1 MNDPTYH
8 LDSPTVILREEHR
21 DEDAESSTP
30 HGWNPNPAVAEQSM
44 AVPTAEAPVDDVEA
58 GFIEPV
64 AMEADP
70 FELFAGDT
78 GVLEPEARNVLVD
91 LLRRRYMFASRNPE
105 RWKALL
111 ENQTVIESRLH
122 DLYVTLVIDRDRGIA
137 YKKQVRSEEIDN
149 PILLKDD
156 PFNRA
161 ETILLVQ
168 LRALNQRG
176 DGSEP
181 IRVDGEELESQA
193 LTFFPETSGDLAG
206 IQREIRSA
214 IQRLSREGFLIE
226 EAPGRYRITPLV
238 EIVLTVDRLTELAA
252 WLSSDGHSAASREAA
267 QNAESKARNAQHVLD
282 SATYAQNDG
291 GNDPNRHPARS
302 ETETQDLQSEVVI
315 DEGEEEEA

>member
-1 MNDPTYH
+1 M
-8 LDSPTVILREEHR
+8 S
-21 DEDAESSTP
+21 DAPELIP
-30 HGWNPNPAVAEQSM
+30 E
-44 AVPTAEAPVDDVEA
+44 VEA

-91 LLRRRYMFASRNPE
+91 LLRRRYLFASRNPE

-111 ENQTVIESRLH
+111 EHQSIIESRLH

-156 PFNRA
+156 PFSRA
-161 ETILLVQ
+161 ETIVLVQ
-168 LRALNQRG
+168 LRALNQRS

-193 LTFFPETSGDLAG
+193 LTFFPETAGDLAG

-214 IQRLSREGFLIE
+214 IQRLAREGFLVE

-238 EIVLTVDRLTELAA
+238 EIVLTVDRLIELST
-252 WLSSDGHSAASREAA
+252 WLNNS
-267 QNAESKARNAQHVLD
+267 
-282 SATYAQNDG
+282 
-291 GNDPNRHPARS
+291 PNRHPARS
-302 ETETQDLQSEVVI
+302 DTESQDLENDVMHE
-315 DEGEEEEA
+315 DEQ

>member
-1 MNDPTYH
+1 VLEEPEVT
-8 LDSPTVILREEHR
+8 TVEVEATA
-21 DEDAESSTP
+21 DEGEVSADELKATADAVEV
-30 HGWNPNPAVAEQSM
+30 VA
-44 AVPTAEAPVDDVEA
+44 TDTEA

-78 GVLEPEARNVLVD
+78 GVLEPEARNVLVE
-91 LLRRRYMFASRNPE
+91 LLRRRYLFASRNPE

-111 ENQTVIESRLH
+111 EHQAIIESRLH
-122 DLYVTLVIDRDRGIA
+122 DLYVTLIIDRDRGIA

-193 LTFFPETSGDLAG
+193 LTFFPESAGDIAG
-206 IQREIRSA
+206 IQREIRTA
-214 IQRLSREGFLIE
+214 IQRLAREGFLVE

-238 EIVLTVDRLTELAA
+238 EIVLTVDRLTELAQ
-252 WLSSDGHSAASREAA
+252 WLTTPLSHSAA
-267 QNAESKARNAQHVLD
+267 
-282 SATYAQNDG
+282 
-291 GNDPNRHPARS
+291 RS
-302 ETETQDLQSEVVI
+302 EARQITESGLGEDQDIVALENEV
-315 DEGEEEEA
+315 E

>member
-1 MNDPTYH
+1 MEFQEEQIGV
-8 LDSPTVILREEHR
+8 DSE
-21 DEDAESSTP
+21 
-30 HGWNPNPAVAEQSM
+30 NPQG
-44 AVPTAEAPVDDVEA
+44 DVEA

-91 LLRRRYMFASRNPE
+91 LLRRRYLFASRNPE

-238 EIVLTVDRLTELAA
+238 EIVLTVDRLTELSQ
-252 WLSSDGHSAASREAA
+252 WLNNGGETPTLAVENPAVEPV
-267 QNAESKARNAQHVLD
+267 QGTLQARP
-282 SATYAQNDG
+282 SATVETSEKDADG
-291 GNDPNRHPARS
+291 F
-302 ETETQDLQSEVVI
+302 ETPPEGVFSTDGS
-315 DEGEEEEA
+315 DEDEEEEA

>member
-1 MNDPTYH
+1 M
-8 LDSPTVILREEHR
+8 VE
-21 DEDAESSTP
+21 AE
-30 HGWNPNPAVAEQSM
+30 VEL
-44 AVPTAEAPVDDVEA
+44 VVDLPVSDGDVEA

-78 GVLEPEARNVLVD
+78 GVLEPEARNVLVE
-91 LLRRRYMFASRNPE
+91 LLRRRYLFANRNPE

-111 ENQTVIESRLH
+111 EHQTIIESRLH

-168 LRALNQRG
+168 LRALNQRS
-176 DGSEP
+176 DGTEP
-181 IRVDGEELESQA
+181 IRIDGEELESQA
-193 LTFFPETSGDLAG
+193 LTFFPDTAGDLAG

-214 IQRLSREGFLIE
+214 IQRLAREGFLSE

-238 EIVLTVDRLTELAA
+238 EIVLTVDRLIELST
-252 WLSSDGHSAASREAA
+252 WLNNGDPTPVVEERIARLETTDMGADGFETPPGGGSLTDGSDE
-267 QNAESKARNAQHVLD
+267 
-282 SATYAQNDG
+282 
-291 GNDPNRHPARS
+291 
-302 ETETQDLQSEVVI
+302 
-315 DEGEEEEA
+315 EEEEA